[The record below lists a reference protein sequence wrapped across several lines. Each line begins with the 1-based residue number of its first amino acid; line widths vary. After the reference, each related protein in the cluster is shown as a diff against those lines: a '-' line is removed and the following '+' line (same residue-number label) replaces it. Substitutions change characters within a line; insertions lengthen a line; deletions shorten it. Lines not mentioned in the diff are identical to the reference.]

1 MIAIR
6 ESGLEPLMRRL
17 SLLTAALA
25 LVAAIPAVA
34 HHSFAAE
41 YDANNQITVVG
52 TVTKVE
58 WTNPHTWFFVDVK
71 DPQGRTVNWAIEG
84 GAPTVLY
91 REGWK
96 PTSLKAGDVVTVTF
110 ARAKDASKNQ
120 GNAYLFKL
128 PDGRCVFAGS
138 SGPGGSG
145 TDNCTPGRR

>member
-1 MIAIR
+1 MAK
-6 ESGLEPLMRRL
+6 LL
-17 SLLTAALA
+17 SA
-25 LVAAIPAVA
+25 LVAVALTTAPVAA

-41 YDANNQITVVG
+41 YNANDQVTLVG
-52 TVTKVE
+52 TITKVE

-71 DPQGRTVNWAIEG
+71 DPQGRVVNWAIEG

-96 PTSLKAGDVVTVTF
+96 PNSLKVGDEVTVTI
-110 ARAKDASKNQ
+110 ALAKDKSKKQ
-120 GNAYLFKL
+120 GNAYQVKL

-138 SGPGGSG
+138 SGPGGAA

>member
-1 MIAIR
+1 MDK
-6 ESGLEPLMRRL
+6 LL
-17 SLLTAALA
+17 SALIGVALSAAV
-25 LVAAIPAVA
+25 VAG

-41 YDANNQITVVG
+41 YDANNQVTLVG
-52 TVTKVE
+52 TITKVE

-71 DPQGRTVNWAIEG
+71 DPQGQVVNWAIEG

-96 PTSLKAGDVVTVTF
+96 PTSLKAGDEVTVTI
-110 ARAKDASKNQ
+110 ALAKDKSKKQ
-120 GNAYLFKL
+120 GNAYQFKL

-138 SGPGGSG
+138 SGPSGGA

>member
-1 MIAIR
+1 MER
-6 ESGLEPLMRRL
+6 FMRRL
-17 SLLTAALA
+17 LLCTAVVALG
-25 LVAAIPAVA
+25 VASSVAA

-52 TVTKVE
+52 TITKVE

-71 DPQGRTVNWAIEG
+71 DAQGHTVNWAIEG

-96 PTSLKAGDVVTVTF
+96 PTSLKAGDMVTVTF

-120 GNAYLFKL
+120 GNAYQFKL

-138 SGPGGSG
+138 SGPSGSA

>member
-1 MIAIR
+1 MTTRLAVVTCVVLAAA
-6 ESGLEPLMRRL
+6 SGR
-17 SLLTAALA
+17 AL
-25 LVAAIPAVA
+25 A

-41 YDANNQITVVG
+41 FDANKPVTLTG
-52 TVTKVE
+52 TITKVE

-71 DPQGRTVNWAIEG
+71 DAQGRTVNWAIEG

-96 PTSLKAGDVVTVTF
+96 PTSLKAGDMVTVTF

-120 GNAYLFKL
+120 GNAYQFKL

>member
-1 MIAIR
+1 
-6 ESGLEPLMRRL
+6 MRRL

-25 LVAAIPAVA
+25 LVAVMPAVA

-52 TVTKVE
+52 TITKVE

-96 PTSLKAGDVVTVTF
+96 PTSLKVGDQVTVTI
-110 ARAKDASKNQ
+110 ALAKDKSKKQ
-120 GNAYLFKL
+120 GNAYLVKL

-138 SGPGGSG
+138 SGPGGAA
-145 TDNCTPGRR
+145 TDNCTPGR